1 MANQFIELTENAG
14 STGPRQRL
22 FNLNNIASI
31 RPWLEY
37 KTWGQDRKELG
48 TILVTVNGDLYYVN
62 EKYEEVKEIL
72 EKTY

>member
-1 MANQFIELTENAG
+1 MTPKFIELTEVDSAA
-14 STGPRQRL
+14 RARRRL

-37 KTWGQDRKELG
+37 KSWGQEQRELG
-48 TILVTVNGDLYYVN
+48 AILVTINGDLYYVN

-72 EKTY
+72 EKM